1 MGSTLTETCGWEALR
16 AAAQTLPRI
25 SIKLYHHREAD
36 NQPGNQPVPVLTE
49 TLDCHTL
56 LERDTGQRGT
66 DRGWGT
72 QAHRWTLTLEAW
84 HGSDSFTLR
93 SGQAQR
99 AGLSS
104 HELGPAYP
112 CLLLPEAW

>member
-1 MGSTLTETCGWEALR
+1 MGSLWTETRSWKALR
-16 AAAQTLPRI
+16 APAQTLPHI
-25 SIKLYHHREAD
+25 SIKLYHHHREAG
-36 NQPGNQPVPVLTE
+36 NKPGNSPGP
-49 TLDCHTL
+49 D
-56 LERDTGQRGT
+56 RDTGLTVTPSWRWTQ
-66 DRGWGT
+66 DRGGQT
-72 QAHRWTLTLEAW
+72 EGGAHQWTLTQEAW

-99 AGLSS
+99 EWLSS